1 MLISGHID
9 YVKAFHIDLV
19 CAAVYICV
27 MSFLGVYIYVCVF
40 GALFAFSLHLV
51 CCLIFHSV
59 VVVFFFR
66 CYFNLLVGSYE
77 VVFPF

>member
-27 MSFLGVYIYVCVF
+27 MSFFRRMCVCVF
-40 GALFAFSLHLV
+40 GALFAFSLRMV

-59 VVVFFFR
+59 VVVFFSVAISIYWLDR
-66 CYFNLLVGSYE
+66 MK
-77 VVFPF
+77 